1 MVKISASMWSADL
14 SNLSKELKKIEK
26 YVDRFHF
33 DVGDGSYIQ
42 NFLFF
47 PDLIKKLRAKTK
59 KEFEIHLMIKNPN
72 DFIDMFKKVGADIIL
87 FHSDTVK
94 NPEGM
99 IRRIKGKSIKVGIVL
114 KIDQQ
119 VSSLK
124 KVIDKV
130 NTIVVM
136 GTKLGVKC
144 KKFNK
149 KSLMKIKKIKE
160 IIEKRNLNNIEIEVD
175 GGVRDYSIPLIVKAG
190 GTMVVGGSII
200 FNKDYKKACK
210 WLRTI

>member
-99 IRRIKGKSIKVGIVL
+99 IRRIKGKG
-114 KIDQQ
+114 
-119 VSSLK
+119 K
-124 KVIDKV
+124 K
-130 NTIVVM
+130 
-136 GTKLGVKC
+136 
-144 KKFNK
+144 
-149 KSLMKIKKIKE
+149 
-160 IIEKRNLNNIEIEVD
+160 
-175 GGVRDYSIPLIVKAG
+175 
-190 GTMVVGGSII
+190 
-200 FNKDYKKACK
+200 
-210 WLRTI
+210 